1 MNAPPLLVSFTSVEK
16 YIEALPEKHRESYA
30 TDIIA
35 LYSQGFP
42 PVVSKSCLAIT
53 AVMADEPISIAKK
66 VLFKYYSFS
75 WIEDWIG

>member
-35 LYSQGFP
+35 L
-42 PVVSKSCLAIT
+42 
-53 AVMADEPISIAKK
+53 
-66 VLFKYYSFS
+66 
-75 WIEDWIG
+75 